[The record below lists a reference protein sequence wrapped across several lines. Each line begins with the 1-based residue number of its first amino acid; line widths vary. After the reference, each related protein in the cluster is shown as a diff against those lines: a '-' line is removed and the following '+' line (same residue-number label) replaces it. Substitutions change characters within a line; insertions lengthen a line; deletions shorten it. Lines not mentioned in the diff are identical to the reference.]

1 MSIKLVDFSYFVIVA
16 KYRSFRQA
24 SEDIGLTP
32 SAVSHSIRQLEERLK
47 VRLFNRTTRSVS
59 LTEAGRKLYDKVAP
73 AFDDIS
79 LTLDELNLYRD
90 TPMGVIRLNA
100 VRQGGRLQLAPLIAD
115 FTRQYPDIQVEV
127 QMDDRLVDIV
137 KSQLDAGVRL
147 NRVIEKDMKA
157 IPIGPPV
164 RYAVVATPEYLS
176 LYGTPEAPQMLTEH
190 KCIQFR
196 YPSGKSFDW
205 YFEQGGQREEIVV
218 GGQVVVDDLD
228 IALDMA
234 LNGVGLAYVLRDM
247 AEPYLQR
254 GNLVSVLDAWLPELP
269 GFHLYFP
276 NRRHPSAA
284 FRAFL
289 DFIKARNQK

>member
-24 SEDIGLTP
+24 AEEVGLTP

-59 LTEAGRKLYDKVAP
+59 LTEAGRKLYEKVAP

-90 TPMGVIRLNA
+90 TPMGIIRLNV

-137 KSQLDAGVRL
+137 KAQLDAGVRL
-147 NRVIEKDMKA
+147 NRVLEKDMKA

-164 RYAVVATPEYLS
+164 RYAVVATPGYFALH
-176 LYGTPEAPQMLTEH
+176 GTPTEPQALTEH
-190 KCIQFR
+190 HCIQFR
-196 YPSGKSFDW
+196 YPSGKAFGW
-205 YFEQGGQREEIVV
+205 YFEQAECREEVV
-218 GGQVVVDDLD
+218 VKGPVVVDDLD

-234 LNGVGLAYVLRDM
+234 LNGVGLAYVLREM
-247 AEPYLQR
+247 AESHLKS
-254 GNLVSVLDAWLPELP
+254 GKLISVLDDWLPELP

-276 NRRHPSAA
+276 NRKHPSAA

-289 DFIKARNQK
+289 DFLKARN

>member
-24 SEDIGLTP
+24 AEEVGLTP

-59 LTEAGRKLYDKVAP
+59 LTEAGRKLYEKVAP

-90 TPMGVIRLNA
+90 TPMGIIRLNV

-115 FTRQYPDIQVEV
+115 FTRQYPDIQVEI

-137 KSQLDAGVRL
+137 KAQLDAGVRL

-157 IPIGPPV
+157 IPLGPPV
-164 RYAVVATPEYLS
+164 RYAVVATPEYFALHGS
-176 LYGTPEAPQMLTEH
+176 PTEPQGLTQH
-190 KCIQFR
+190 QCIQFR
-196 YPSGKSFDW
+196 YPSGKAFGW
-205 YFEQGGQREEIVV
+205 YFEQASQREEVV
-218 GGQVVVDDLD
+218 VRGPVVVDDLD

-234 LNGVGLAYVLRDM
+234 LNGVGLAYVLREM
-247 AEPYLQR
+247 AEPHLQS
-254 GNLVSVLDAWLPELP
+254 GKLISVLDDWLPELP

-276 NRRHPSAA
+276 NRKHPSAA

-289 DFIKARNQK
+289 DFLKTWQ

>member
-24 SEDIGLTP
+24 AEEVGLTP

-59 LTEAGRKLYDKVAP
+59 LTEAGRKLYEKVAP

-90 TPMGVIRLNA
+90 TPMGIIRLNV

-137 KSQLDAGVRL
+137 KAQLDAGVRL
-147 NRVIEKDMKA
+147 NRVLEKDMKA

-164 RYAVVATPEYLS
+164 RYAVVATPGYFALH
-176 LYGTPEAPQMLTEH
+176 GTPTEPQALTEH
-190 KCIQFR
+190 HCIQFR
-196 YPSGKSFDW
+196 YPSGKAFGW
-205 YFEQGGQREEIVV
+205 YFEQAERREEVV
-218 GGQVVVDDLD
+218 VKGPVVVDDLD

-234 LNGVGLAYVLRDM
+234 LNGVGLAYVLREM
-247 AEPYLQR
+247 AESHLKS
-254 GNLVSVLDAWLPELP
+254 GKLISVLDDWLPELP

-276 NRRHPSAA
+276 NRKHPSAA

-289 DFIKARNQK
+289 DFLKARN

>member
-24 SEDIGLTP
+24 AEEVGLTP

-59 LTEAGRKLYDKVAP
+59 LTEAGRKLYEKVAP

-90 TPMGVIRLNA
+90 TPMGIIRLNV

-115 FTRQYPDIQVEV
+115 FTRQYPDIQVEI

-137 KSQLDAGVRL
+137 KAQLDAGVRL

-157 IPIGPPV
+157 IPLGPPV
-164 RYAVVATPEYLS
+164 RYAVVATPEYFALHGS
-176 LYGTPEAPQMLTEH
+176 PTEPQGLTQH
-190 KCIQFR
+190 QCIQFR
-196 YPSGKSFDW
+196 YPSGKAFGW
-205 YFEQGGQREEIVV
+205 YFEQAEQREEIVV
-218 GGQVVVDDLD
+218 NGPVVVDDLD

-234 LNGVGLAYVLRDM
+234 LNGVGLAYVLREM
-247 AEPYLQR
+247 AEPYLKS
-254 GNLVSVLDAWLPELP
+254 GKLISVLDDWLPELP

-276 NRRHPSAA
+276 NRKHPSAA

-289 DFIKARNQK
+289 DFLKTWQ

>member
-24 SEDIGLTP
+24 AEEVGLTP

-59 LTEAGRKLYDKVAP
+59 LTEAGRKLHEKVTP

-79 LTLDELNLYRD
+79 LTLDELNLYRE
-90 TPMGVIRLNA
+90 TPMGIIRLNV

-137 KSQLDAGVRL
+137 KAQLDAGVRL

-157 IPIGPPV
+157 IPVGPPV
-164 RYAVVATPEYLS
+164 RYAVVATPAYFAQHGIPAE
-176 LYGTPEAPQMLTEH
+176 PQRLTEH

-196 YPSGKSFDW
+196 YPSGKAFGW
-205 YFEQGGQREEIVV
+205 YFEQAESREEVV
-218 GGQVVVDDLD
+218 VSGPVVVDDLD

-234 LNGVGLAYVLRDM
+234 LNGVGLAYVLREM
-247 AEPYLQR
+247 AEPHLQS
-254 GNLVSVLDAWLPELP
+254 GKLISVLDDWLPELP

-276 NRRHPSAA
+276 NRKHPSAA

-289 DFIKARNQK
+289 DFLKARN

>member
-24 SEDIGLTP
+24 AEEVGLTP

-59 LTEAGRKLYDKVAP
+59 LTEAGRKLHEKVAP

-79 LTLDELNLYRD
+79 LTLDELNLYRE
-90 TPMGVIRLNA
+90 TPMGIIRLNV

-137 KSQLDAGVRL
+137 KAQLDAGVRL

-157 IPIGPPV
+157 IPVGPPV
-164 RYAVVATPEYLS
+164 RYAVVATPAYFAQHGIPAE
-176 LYGTPEAPQMLTEH
+176 PQWLTEH

-196 YPSGKSFDW
+196 YPSGKAFGW
-205 YFEQGGQREEIVV
+205 YFEQAESREEVV
-218 GGQVVVDDLD
+218 VSGPVVVDDLD

-234 LNGVGLAYVLRDM
+234 LNGVGLAYVLREM
-247 AEPYLQR
+247 AEPHLQS
-254 GNLVSVLDAWLPELP
+254 GKLISVLDDWLPELP

-276 NRRHPSAA
+276 NRKHPSAA

-289 DFIKARNQK
+289 DFLKARN